1 MSDTPRR
8 HGRPLFALVAAAG
21 CEWLAY
27 WALRSQLPLLLVD
40 PLGSHEA
47 AGNVFGLF
55 ALASSASSLLAGI
68 AVDLGGAR
76 RMAIAGAA
84 LLAAGLL
91 AVALPAV
98 AALYAGLVLVVAGK
112 SLVQLGVLALV
123 ADLYAPV
130 DHRRDA
136 GFTLLWFGINLGAA
150 AGSFGAGMLMAVASE
165 ASLVASAA
173 IALAG
178 GLALAYRRP
187 ASEQRAPDGRW
198 PAARA
203 IATFAVLLAT
213 VTAISLVMDT
223 ASFISAVWRDG
234 PPVLVDP
241 GTRQFVAITGFVVA
255 VMLMPLFA
263 AWWWLRLGERQ
274 PSSPAK
280 ILIGAGLAAAGIVA
294 LLALPLDGDPGVASY
309 LWPHT
314 RGIIAEIL
322 VAPIALSLVSRIAP
336 PRLRGTAMGLW
347 TSASFFAAANALPP
361 LQDMMLVAG
370 PDSAD
375 MILPAIAVVAGT
387 VGYALLLLLGLARK

>member
-1 MSDTPRR
+1 MPRR
-8 HGRPLFALVAAAG
+8 HPRPLFALVAVAA

-27 WALRSQLPLLLVD
+27 FALRSQLPLQLVD
-40 PLGSHEA
+40 ALGSHEA
-47 AGNVFGLF
+47 AGNVFGVF
-55 ALASSASSLLAGI
+55 SLASSAAPLLAGI
-68 AVDLGGAR
+68 AVNLGGAR

-84 LLAAGLL
+84 LLAAGLV

-98 AALYAGLVLVVAGK
+98 GALYAGLALVVAGK

-123 ADLYAPV
+123 ADLYAPL

-150 AGSFGAGMLMAVASE
+150 AAPFGAGMLMAVASE
-165 ASLVASAA
+165 AYLIAAAA
-173 IALAG
+173 IAVAG
-178 GLALAYRRP
+178 GLVLAYRQP
-187 ASEQRAPDGRW
+187 APEQRAPDGRW

-213 VTAISLVMDT
+213 VTAIGLAMDT
-223 ASFISAVWRDG
+223 ASFLSAVWRDG
-234 PPVLVDP
+234 PPVIVDS
-241 GTRQFVAITGFVVA
+241 GRSALIAITGFVVA
-255 VMLMPLFA
+255 VLLMPLFA

-294 LLALPLDGDPGVASY
+294 LLALPLDRDPGAASY
-309 LWPHT
+309 LWPTT

-322 VAPIALSLVSRIAP
+322 VAPIALSLVCRIAP
-336 PRLRGTAMGLW
+336 ARLRGTAMGLW

-361 LQDMMLVAG
+361 VQDAMLVAG

-375 MILPAIAVVAGT
+375 MILPAIAMVAGT
-387 VGYALLLLLGLARK
+387 VGYALLILLGLARK